1 MSRKTNRRELTEFD
15 KGRIVGLADC
25 GKNLAEISKQLDIPR
40 STVRDFIKRSKER
53 GHYENVPRPGRP
65 RKTTEEIDKLIVEVT
80 DDRSD
85 SLEDIQKQIV
95 PELSVRTIKRRIRE
109 AADRPEVL
117 SPVSAS
123 APGSSTLQHT
133 TLHRNSVSKPG
144 LKKPSLSGTNLS
156 GSALEAYGVK
166 QEYQPQMNHVNM
178 GLGMEMDPRLNN
190 DIQMISQV
198 PVQQQQ
204 QQQIPVQQQQPVPQ
218 QVQPVYNPILD
229 QDFNMNYMVQEP
241 ITTDYL
247 GGNLFDWQN
256 SKQSVYLFLLDVR
269 PIWNSQND
277 FNQAMRLLPVESQLD
292 ISRFRYRSDAKMAL
306 GSQLLQRYIA
316 TVLTGKK
323 WTDIVISKTPQGKS
337 FVANSPFDY
346 NISHHSELVV
356 VAVRPD
362 GKQIGVDI
370 ISTVPPSNW
379 TMNWMEGFS
388 QIFSPFEYSQ
398 VTSDSTGNGEF
409 FLRWALKESYSK
421 AIGMGL
427 NMDLA
432 KLEFRNLDTARL
444 MDAAKDKTGTDV
456 VGAVA
461 VQRGWSNS
469 AQLWIDGVAQD
480 RWHHEIFML
489 NNNHVIALATH
500 KEGVNEVEQVRL
512 RNLTVE
518 ELMSRALPFGP
529 AVAMQPHS
537 NPV

>member
-1 MSRKTNRRELTEFD
+1 M
-15 KGRIVGLADC
+15 
-25 GKNLAEISKQLDIPR
+25 
-40 STVRDFIKRSKER
+40 
-53 GHYENVPRPGRP
+53 
-65 RKTTEEIDKLIVEVT
+65 
-80 DDRSD
+80 
-85 SLEDIQKQIV
+85 
-95 PELSVRTIKRRIRE
+95 
-109 AADRPEVL
+109 
-117 SPVSAS
+117 
-123 APGSSTLQHT
+123 
-133 TLHRNSVSKPG
+133 
-144 LKKPSLSGTNLS
+144 
-156 GSALEAYGVK
+156 
-166 QEYQPQMNHVNM
+166 
-178 GLGMEMDPRLNN
+178 
-190 DIQMISQV
+190 
-198 PVQQQQ
+198 
-204 QQQIPVQQQQPVPQ
+204 
-218 QVQPVYNPILD
+218 
-229 QDFNMNYMVQEP
+229 
-241 ITTDYL
+241 
-247 GGNLFDWQN
+247 
-256 SKQSVYLFLLDVR
+256 FLLDVR

-370 ISTVPPSNW
+370 TSTVPPSNW

>member
-109 AADRPEVL
+109 AADRPEIV

-123 APGSSTLQHT
+123 APGSSTLQHN

-144 LKKPSLSGTNLS
+144 LKKPSLSGSNLS

-166 QEYQPQMNHVNM
+166 QEYQPQMNHANM
-178 GLGMEMDPRLNN
+178 GLSIDMDPRLNT

-204 QQQIPVQQQQPVPQ
+204 QQQLPVQQQQP
-218 QVQPVYNPILD
+218 VQPVYNPILD

-241 ITTDYL
+241 IAADYL
-247 GGNLFDWQN
+247 GSNLFDWQN
-256 SKQSVYLFLLDVR
+256 SKQAVYLFLLDVR

-337 FVANSPFDY
+337 FVPNSPFDY

-370 ISTVPPSNW
+370 TSTVPPSNW

-388 QIFSPFEYSQ
+388 QIFSPYEYSQ
-398 VTSDSTGNGEF
+398 VTSDTTGNGEF

-444 MDAAKDKTGTDV
+444 MEVAKDKTGTDG

-469 AQLWIDGVAQD
+469 SQLWIDGVIQD
-480 RWHHEIFML
+480 RWHHELFML
-489 NNNHVIALATH
+489 NNNQVIALATH

-512 RNLTVE
+512 RNLTME

>member
-1 MSRKTNRRELTEFD
+1 M
-15 KGRIVGLADC
+15 GLADC

-247 GGNLFDWQN
+247 GGNVSIDT
-256 SKQSVYLFLLDVR
+256 R
-269 PIWNSQND
+269 
-277 FNQAMRLLPVESQLD
+277 
-292 ISRFRYRSDAKMAL
+292 
-306 GSQLLQRYIA
+306 IA
-316 TVLTGKK
+316 TDACL
-323 WTDIVISKTPQGKS
+323 IR
-337 FVANSPFDY
+337 AAY
-346 NISHHSELVV
+346 
-356 VAVRPD
+356 
-362 GKQIGVDI
+362 
-370 ISTVPPSNW
+370 
-379 TMNWMEGFS
+379 
-388 QIFSPFEYSQ
+388 Y
-398 VTSDSTGNGEF
+398 
-409 FLRWALKESYSK
+409 
-421 AIGMGL
+421 
-427 NMDLA
+427 
-432 KLEFRNLDTARL
+432 RN
-444 MDAAKDKTGTDV
+444 V
-456 VGAVA
+456 
-461 VQRGWSNS
+461 
-469 AQLWIDGVAQD
+469 
-480 RWHHEIFML
+480 H
-489 NNNHVIALATH
+489 
-500 KEGVNEVEQVRL
+500 
-512 RNLTVE
+512 
-518 ELMSRALPFGP
+518 
-529 AVAMQPHS
+529 
-537 NPV
+537 

>member
-370 ISTVPPSNW
+370 TSTVPPSNW

>member
-109 AADRPEVL
+109 AADRPEIL

-178 GLGMEMDPRLNN
+178 CLGMDMDPRLNSA

-198 PVQQQQ
+198 PVQQQQQQ

-247 GGNLFDWQN
+247 GGNVSMNRRIDA
-256 SKQSVYLFLLDVR
+256 DVR
-269 PIWNSQND
+269 LTLPTTWHGNIHIG
-277 FNQAMRLLPVESQLD
+277 RLQ
-292 ISRFRYRSDAKMAL
+292 
-306 GSQLLQRYIA
+306 
-316 TVLTGKK
+316 
-323 WTDIVISKTPQGKS
+323 
-337 FVANSPFDY
+337 
-346 NISHHSELVV
+346 
-356 VAVRPD
+356 
-362 GKQIGVDI
+362 
-370 ISTVPPSNW
+370 
-379 TMNWMEGFS
+379 
-388 QIFSPFEYSQ
+388 
-398 VTSDSTGNGEF
+398 
-409 FLRWALKESYSK
+409 
-421 AIGMGL
+421 
-427 NMDLA
+427 
-432 KLEFRNLDTARL
+432 
-444 MDAAKDKTGTDV
+444 
-456 VGAVA
+456 
-461 VQRGWSNS
+461 
-469 AQLWIDGVAQD
+469 
-480 RWHHEIFML
+480 
-489 NNNHVIALATH
+489 
-500 KEGVNEVEQVRL
+500 
-512 RNLTVE
+512 
-518 ELMSRALPFGP
+518 
-529 AVAMQPHS
+529 
-537 NPV
+537 